1 MDGNVAGGKVEA
13 EGAAGH
19 AAHIARVDG
28 IVVPRQQRAESVA
41 VALPDV
47 EHAVLIQELRA
58 AGMPAE
64 QADAVVRTI
73 VKSHTELATKH
84 DIERLELRLDSRFAL
99 VDAKFDKLTWMMGIL
114 IALALA
120 NFAKRFF

>member
-1 MDGNVAGGKVEA
+1 MLRPMSTITFDTQELV
-13 EGAAGH
+13 
-19 AAHIARVDG
+19 
-28 IVVPRQQRAESVA
+28 
-41 VALPDV
+41 
-47 EHAVLIQELRA
+47 QELRA

-64 QADAVVRTI
+64 QAYAVVRTI